1 MAEDEVTVTE
11 EMIQEELKLQEAA
24 TEKEALVKRSEK
36 ELSREESLARLQRLL
51 EASNC
56 YSQFLLQRIQQQKQ
70 EKHARTQKKTLQEVN
85 ENCQTTTNDRSNTKT
100 PSKRAK
106 PGTASPSSAKRARTN
121 SEENKS
127 GSAQDVRKD
136 DTGGTNNAGE
146 NQPALFTGG
155 TLRPYQLEGFNWL
168 KLLCENGVNGILG
181 DEMGLGKTAQILA
194 LLAHLKE
201 RRVHGPFLII
211 APLSAAPQW
220 VAEAKRFV
228 PSLSTLLYHGPQ
240 RRAMHPPK
248 QLEKINLVVT
258 SYEVAMRDTSR
269 FANVP
274 WRLLVV
280 DEGHRLK
287 NPRCRLAKSLR
298 LLRTD
303 GRLLLTGT
311 PLQNSLA
318 ELWALLHFLLPEIFS
333 DLDSF
338 QSWFDVGALG
348 SGGDG
353 EALIVAQEQKDHVIA
368 TMQEI
373 LRPFLLRRTKEEV
386 CLQIPQKKEVT
397 VWAPMSPLQEKY
409 YTACMNHSIE
419 LLLTGK
425 DKNHQPSCTELNTA
439 GRPKRTAAKTIS
451 YKELAELDLD
461 RCEDE
466 LWPTADPQANSKR
479 KEERKKEEVTE
490 ILRFSGDRN
499 LLMDLRKICSHPY
512 LLRCPLE
519 DGLIPRDE
527 ALVQASGKLR
537 LLDAMLLQLR
547 KRGHKVLLFSQMT
560 RMLDLLEEYC
570 ALRNFQYCRLDGDTR
585 SEDRIDQ
592 IRSFNGDSRMFIFL
606 LSTRAGGLGL
616 NLTAAD
622 TVVLFDSDW
631 NPQSDAQASA
641 RCHRIGQTRPVV
653 IYRLVVRGTVD
664 QRMVELATAKRKL
677 ERLIMQQGKFSFHK
691 SVSKSALSPEELQ
704 ELLKSADTPNIVH
717 ADAPVL
723 SQDDL
728 NALLD
733 RSDKADVHSNVF
745 QLVKNEEAIDDI
757 NQCPENL

>member
-1 MAEDEVTVTE
+1 MAEVDTE
-11 EMIQEELKLQEAA
+11 EMIQEEQELQEASA
-24 TEKEALVKRSEK
+24 ENEALVKHSEK

-51 EASNC
+51 ETSST

-70 EKHARTQKKTLQEVN
+70 ENKARPQNKTLQEVN
-85 ENCQTTTNDRSNTKT
+85 ENCQTT
-100 PSKRAK
+100 PKRRNSDS
-106 PGTASPSSAKRARTN
+106 ASPRSAKRAR
-121 SEENKS
+121 SRLDENKL
-127 GSAQDVRKD
+127 GSARNVQRDN
-136 DTGGTNNAGE
+136 TGGANTAGE
-146 NQPALFTGG
+146 NQPSLFTGG
-155 TLRPYQLEGFNWL
+155 ILRPYQVEGFNWL
-168 KLLCENGVNGILG
+168 KLLHENGVNGILG
-181 DEMGLGKTAQILA
+181 DEMGLGKTAQVLA

-201 RRVHGPFLII
+201 RRIHGPFLII
-211 APLSAAPQW
+211 APLSTAPQW

-240 RRAMHPPK
+240 RRANHSPK
-248 QLEKINLVVT
+248 QLEKVNLVVT
-258 SYEVAMRDTSR
+258 SYEVAMRDASH
-269 FANVP
+269 FANVR
-274 WRLLVV
+274 WRFLVV

-287 NPRCRLAKSLR
+287 NPSCHLAKTLH

-333 DLDSF
+333 DLDAF
-338 QSWFDVGALG
+338 QSWFDVGALS

-368 TMQEI
+368 TMHEI

-397 VWAPMSPLQEKY
+397 VWAPMSPLQEQY
-409 YTACMNHSIE
+409 YSACINHSIE

-425 DKNHQPSCTELNTA
+425 DKHNRPSSTELNIA
-439 GRPKRTAAKTIS
+439 GRPRRSAAKSICYT
-451 YKELAELDLD
+451 EPPELDLD
-461 RCEDE
+461 RLEE
-466 LWPTADPQANSKR
+466 EVGPTADSQANSEQ
-479 KEERKKEEVTE
+479 KEEQKKQEVTA
-490 ILRFSGDRN
+490 ILRFSGEKN

-512 LLRCPLE
+512 LVRCPLE

-527 ALVQASGKLR
+527 ALVEASGKLR

-560 RMLDLLEEYC
+560 HMLDLLEEYC
-570 ALRNFQYCRLDGDTR
+570 CLRNFQYCRLDGNT
-585 SEDRIDQ
+585 SAEDRVDQ
-592 IRSFNGDSRMFIFL
+592 IRLFNEDSRKFIFL

-641 RCHRIGQTRPVV
+641 RCHRIGQTRPVI

-664 QRMVELATAKRKL
+664 QRMVEMATAKRKL
-677 ERLIMQQGKFSFHK
+677 ECLIMQKGKFSFHNG
-691 SVSKSALSPEELQ
+691 VSRSAVSPEELQ
-704 ELLKSADTPNIVH
+704 ELLKSADTPNVVH

-723 SQDDL
+723 SLEDL

-733 RSDKADVHSNVF
+733 RSDKAATHSDVF
-745 QLVKNEEAIDDI
+745 QLVKNEEAI
-757 NQCPENL
+757 